1 MPATLRSF
9 DDTPLPAST
18 VVDSS
23 FLFEALI
30 DPRDGDDR
38 HARCQK
44 FAQAL
49 RDSGTTLVWSP
60 LVFLEAPQ
68 CWRKLYRKGALP
80 AEPTSANDTIV
91 QADAFADATAQ
102 LRRFLGGYE
111 TYEVLLTDDVL
122 DLAARQAGQ
131 YNLKSHDSV
140 SVAITSTAGVY
151 DVVALDG
158 KFRRVEHVTL
168 WQP

>member
-1 MPATLRSF
+1 MRDARNSLRPCATQAQLSCGRLSSSSKHRSVGES
-9 DDTPLPAST
+9 ST
-18 VVDSS
+18 
-23 FLFEALI
+23 
-30 DPRDGDDR
+30 G
-38 HARCQK
+38 
-44 FAQAL
+44 

-80 AEPTSANDTIV
+80 AKPTSANDTIV

-140 SVAITSTAGVY
+140 FVAITSTAGVY